1 MLKVQ
6 IPEISSSISL
16 ADDQSP
22 GDFRIKTRSS
32 QLSTPFGGGSS
43 GEKDLV
49 RQLPSESSRRLAQ
62 RQKDKQV
69 VGMEKDIELL
79 LEKAI
84 LDGGENLSI
93 SAIVGAGGTRKS
105 TLARALY
112 NHAAVAD
119 RFERRAWVVASKEL
133 SPRDIIKELY
143 LLVKFGETDK
153 FQLYISER
161 LTVSELQQKL
171 HKRLEGK
178 RYFIVL
184 DDMWDDA
191 HQRLLQ
197 FYHTSFRWT
206 GTSSRFLLTM
216 HTPQPEDDYGYV
228 HTMKC
233 LDSDESWILFLNTV
247 SDGKGVDQDLEDIGR
262 QILNKCDGL
271 PLAITLV
278 AEKVG
283 DTINTRKLIDVWISE
298 GIIPEEGGKTME
310 ETAMAYLEELI
321 DRNMVQIKDIS
332 FDDCIKSCVMHD
344 LVRDLS
350 IKKAEEE
357 IRFEI
362 LSADVSICALIGL
375 RYLSVRNT
383 NIQYI
388 PNWLPRLVNLEVL
401 DIRGL
406 VYIEFSDILGKM
418 HRLRCLYASS
428 FYFGKPPEIS
438 SLKFLQKLS
447 YVINFYDSN
456 IHKVLHMTNLS
467 ELGINLFRIS
477 DSWLLFNI
485 LEEMENLVHLKLKYC
500 KTLNLDM
507 LYSLRRIT
515 RLKLHGEIPLLPSVF
530 PLNLSHLTLDWC
542 RLKEDAMPLLQSL
555 PKLSHLK
562 LKSAYEGA
570 GMVISRTGFP
580 ALKVLILHSLSRLE
594 SMLVEEGAMPE
605 LRRLEINRCSSLER
619 LPEEMTRN
627 LEELKI
633 VASKK
638 IASMLQ
644 GEDSQKISSVAYVEI
659 IGDSGTTDW

>member
-1 MLKVQ
+1 
-6 IPEISSSISL
+6 
-16 ADDQSP
+16 
-22 GDFRIKTRSS
+22 
-32 QLSTPFGGGSS
+32 
-43 GEKDLV
+43 
-49 RQLPSESSRRLAQ
+49 
-62 RQKDKQV
+62 
-69 VGMEKDIELL
+69 
-79 LEKAI
+79 
-84 LDGGENLSI
+84 
-93 SAIVGAGGTRKS
+93 
-105 TLARALY
+105 
-112 NHAAVAD
+112 
-119 RFERRAWVVASKEL
+119 
-133 SPRDIIKELY
+133 
-143 LLVKFGETDK
+143 
-153 FQLYISER
+153 
-161 LTVSELQQKL
+161 
-171 HKRLEGK
+171 
-178 RYFIVL
+178 
-184 DDMWDDA
+184 
-191 HQRLLQ
+191 
-197 FYHTSFRWT
+197 
-206 GTSSRFLLTM
+206 
-216 HTPQPEDDYGYV
+216 
-228 HTMKC
+228 
-233 LDSDESWILFLNTV
+233 
-247 SDGKGVDQDLEDIGR
+247 
-262 QILNKCDGL
+262 
-271 PLAITLV
+271 
-278 AEKVG
+278 
-283 DTINTRKLIDVWISE
+283 
-298 GIIPEEGGKTME
+298 
-310 ETAMAYLEELI
+310 MAYLEELI
-321 DRNMVQIKDIS
+321 GRNMVQIKDIS

-362 LSADVSICALIGL
+362 LSADGKSVESSSHKPRHRDCIRGGSEIPFMETNRSALSEPPEFCTWLLLVVALLRSEKLLRCSSLVLIIQLPEGLPSSRGKSEPLYLEKRQKEVSICALIGL

-383 NIQYI
+383 DIQYI

-401 DIRGL
+401 GIRGL
-406 VYIEFSDILGKM
+406 VYIELSDILGKM

-428 FYFGKPPEIS
+428 FYFGKPPEIY

-447 YVINFYDSN
+447 YVNFYDSN

-530 PLNLSHLTLDWC
+530 PPNLSHLTLDWC
-542 RLKEDAMPLLQSL
+542 PLKEDAVPLLQSL

-562 LKSAYEGA
+562 LKSAYEGTE
-570 GMVISRTGFP
+570 MVISRTGFP

-627 LEELKI
+627 LEEVKI